1 MEQGRSNIP
10 NLLGMARTAVEAGND
25 EEAIAYF
32 NRVLEADPTVSEAWW
47 GKGLAVAR
55 QSSLTNVRLR
65 ETAVAFGH
73 AIGTTPDAE
82 KPAVASRAAAELTKL
97 GLTIFANAQRHW
109 VEFRTVNGAW
119 ATCVGA
125 GLEILEVLQTSLKWQ
140 PGYVPAQLEIV
151 AICTAFLNQGV
162 GPELDAQLRT
172 TRDQT
177 VAEIQ
182 ARDPDYAPPALVAES
197 AAAKEARAIEAKANS
212 DAIGYAVLFIVLIL
226 GGIITAMARAKG

>member
-1 MEQGRSNIP
+1 MTQGQSNIP

-25 EEAIAYF
+25 EEAIFYF

-55 QSSLTNVRLR
+55 LSSLNNVRLR

-73 AIGTTPDAE
+73 AIGTTPDVE
-82 KPAVASRAAAELTKL
+82 KPAVAARAAAELTKL

-109 VEFRTVNGAW
+109 AEFRAVDGTW
-119 ATCVGA
+119 PTCVNA
-125 GLEILEVLQTSLKWQ
+125 GLEIIEALQTSLKWQ
-140 PGYVPAQLEIV
+140 PGYLPAQLEIV

-162 GPELDAQLRT
+162 GPELDAQLRV

-177 VAEIQ
+177 VADIQ
-182 ARDPDYAPPALVAES
+182 VRDPDYVAPALAAES

-212 DAIGYAVLFIVLIL
+212 DAIGYVVLFIVLIV